1 MATVAATSRPEVA
14 SPGPI
19 AVYRDEGPLGRALA
33 RVFGPLLRL
42 PPLLVVLLGAAPVFA
57 LLAAEGEGASKAA
70 VGGVLAW
77 LLVLAGGSAG
87 RAHRD
92 RLAWAVPPSLRV
104 VEYATLLWV
113 GTLAGGSG
121 VAAAFALLCVVAF
134 RQYDL
139 VYRLRYRGD
148 VPPPWTATLSGGWEA
163 RLVVAYAAWLAGA
176 LTPVLYV
183 VAGVLAVALFAE
195 SASGWIR
202 FSRATRRML
211 FEDEELE
218 EDGP

>member
-1 MATVAATSRPEVA
+1 VAL
-14 SPGPI
+14 
-19 AVYRDEGPLGRALA
+19 EGD
-33 RVFGPLLRL
+33 
-42 PPLLVVLLGAAPVFA
+42 
-57 LLAAEGEGASKAA
+57 GASKAA

-77 LLVLAGGSAG
+77 LLLLAGGSVG
-87 RAHRD
+87 RPHRD
-92 RLAWAVPPSLRV
+92 RLAWAVPPALRC
-104 VEYATLLWV
+104 VEYAALLWIGV
-113 GTLAGGSG
+113 LAGGSG

-148 VPPPWTATLSGGWEA
+148 VPPRWTETLSGGWEA

-183 VAGVLAVALFAE
+183 AAAVLAVALVAE

-211 FEDEELE
+211 FEDEDLE